1 MARFAEPM
9 SRLIDELRKLPGI
22 GTKSAQRLAFHVLRS
37 SDEDAHALAEAI
49 LDLRQKLHLCTICN
63 NITDVDP
70 CLYCASATRDQ
81 QIVCV
86 VEEPTNIATIEKTG
100 TYNGVYHVL
109 HGTLSPVGGVGPE
122 QLRIA
127 SLLRRITPTISE
139 PSDTENGLDPVA
151 LNAEI
156 VDEGVREV
164 ILATSPTTEG
174 EATAAYLAQ
183 AIHRIAPTLRV
194 TRIATGIPAGSDI
207 EYADEVTMMRAL
219 EGRREF

>member
-1 MARFAEPM
+1 M

-37 SDEDAHALAEAI
+37 SDADARALANAI
-49 LDLRQKLHLCTICN
+49 LVLREKLQLCSICN

-70 CLYCASATRDQ
+70 CLYCSSPTRDQ
-81 QIVCV
+81 QIICV
-86 VEEPTNIATIEKTG
+86 VEEPTNIATIEKTRS
-100 TYNGVYHVL
+100 YNGVYHVL
-109 HGTLSPVGGVGPE
+109 HGTLSPIGGVGPE

-127 SLLRRITPTISE
+127 GLLRRIV
-139 PSDTENGLDPVA
+139 PSTGQASNADENGLDPVA

-156 VDEGVREV
+156 VDDNIREI

-183 AIHRIAPTLRV
+183 EIHRVAPALRV